1 MTVGYILSVIFF
13 LIKNCF
19 NYNQGIGCGIAA
31 AVNNSYVLQA
41 VDGGLGKDYLPI
53 RY

>member
-1 MTVGYILSVIFF
+1 MT
-13 LIKNCF
+13 
-19 NYNQGIGCGIAA
+19 A

-53 RY
+53 RYWIKSNFNYI